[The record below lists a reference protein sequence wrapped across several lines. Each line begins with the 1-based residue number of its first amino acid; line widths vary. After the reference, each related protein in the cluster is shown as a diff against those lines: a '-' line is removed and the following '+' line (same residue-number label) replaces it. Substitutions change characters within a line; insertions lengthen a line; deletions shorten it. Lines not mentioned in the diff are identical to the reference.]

1 MDIFDSEYLQIA
13 LAFISALI
21 LFLYAIDTL
30 SKEFQ
35 ELASD
40 KFREILGKFVKN
52 KYTGTLFGAVLT
64 ALMQSSS
71 AVGVITI
78 LLVNT
83 GVISFHNS
91 LGILFGSNIGTTI
104 TAQLVLLD
112 SSILAPIIM
121 IIGLVLGVISKK
133 TKIFSKPIFHI
144 GFLLLSLSLLSSA
157 IEPLESNPEVMQM
170 FSNLSNPLVAF
181 SVSALFTALIHS
193 SSVTTGII
201 VILAQNGLI
210 PIEVSIPM
218 VLGAN
223 VGTNVTSLIAAAKLN
238 LFAKRVA
245 VADFLFDAIGAT
257 IFMFLIEPFSWSMK
271 YLSSDPGVQT
281 ALAHLIF
288 NVITTLVFLT
298 FSKSFEKLVVRL
310 VKGDEEEI
318 LFKTKYLTKNE
329 KGKPRKRIKKIK
341 MEISYSI
348 ENTIKLYQKAI
359 SLFYNP
365 SNTTQMEITKF
376 ETLNDYLDDEIT
388 KAILQ
393 LTQVKLS
400 PRDAHATV
408 TLIKISNTIEQLG
421 DLGDDLSQVFLR
433 MHKLG
438 MSNKEVDIEKLTD
451 IHNRLI
457 DLFRDMQKN
466 IIDSD
471 EERLALIKVKEEE
484 ITSLINE
491 QFDIHVLKLQKDAKY
506 DGTIFVDAISII
518 ESSVYKVRSIRKLL
532 LKQIRAYGG

>member
-1 MDIFDSEYLQIA
+1 MDIFKTEYLQIA

-21 LFLYAIDTL
+21 LFLYAIDAL

-35 ELASD
+35 ELASN
-40 KFREILGKFVKN
+40 KFRELLGKLAKN
-52 KYTGTLFGAVLT
+52 KYTGTLFGAILT

-71 AVGVITI
+71 AVGVMTI

-91 LGILFGSNIGTTI
+91 LGIIFGSNIGTTV

-112 SSILAPIIM
+112 SSILAPILM
-121 IIGLVLGVISKK
+121 ILGLLLGVISKK
-133 TKIFSKPIFHI
+133 TKMVSKPIFHI
-144 GFLLLSLSLLSSA
+144 GFLLLSLSLISST
-157 IEPLESNPEVMQM
+157 IEPLKNSPEVMNM
-170 FSNLSNPLVAF
+170 FSNLSNPIIAYI
-181 SVSALFTALIHS
+181 VSALFTALIHS

-210 PIEVSIPM
+210 PLEVAIPM

-223 VGTNVTSLIAAAKLN
+223 VGTNLTALIAAVRLN

-245 VADFLFDAIGAT
+245 VADFMFDAIGT
-257 IFMFLIEPFSWSMK
+257 FIFMFLIKPFSWSMQ

-288 NVITTLVFLT
+288 NVIATLIFLT
-298 FSKSFEKLVVRL
+298 FSKPFEKLVITL
-310 VKGDEEEI
+310 VKGNEEEI
-318 LFKTKYLTKNE
+318 LFKTKYLKGDE
-329 KGKPRKRIKKIK
+329 KGKPRKRINCIK
-341 MEISYSI
+341 LEITYSI

-365 SNTTQMEITKF
+365 SNTTQMEISKF

-421 DLGDDLSQVFLR
+421 DLGNDLSQVFLR

-438 MSNKEVDIEKLTD
+438 MSNKEINIEKLTD

-457 DLFRDMQKN
+457 DLFRDIEKN
-466 IIDSD
+466 IITSD
-471 EERLALIKVKEEE
+471 ERKLALIKVKEEE
-484 ITSLINE
+484 ITALINE
-491 QFDIHVLKLQKDAKY
+491 QFDIHVLRLQKDAKY

-518 ESSVYKVRSIRKLL
+518 ESSVYKVRSIRKLI
-532 LKQIRAYGG
+532 LKQIRDYGS